1 MASRFVVEDRAVQT
15 SFWLGGGV
23 YSKIWALFHSRAP
36 SKLSFRKPKIF
47 PDNGFLQ
54 ILQFQHYL
62 FFGPTHTHPGGTALV
77 EDNAI
82 EELKS
87 SSENLN
93 TRKSTNLLVGVF
105 RNWQAGQGQDMETYE
120 VEELNKFT
128 INL

>member
-1 MASRFVVEDRAVQT
+1 
-15 SFWLGGGV
+15 
-23 YSKIWALFHSRAP
+23 
-36 SKLSFRKPKIF
+36 
-47 PDNGFLQ
+47 
-54 ILQFQHYL
+54 LQFQHYL

>member
-1 MASRFVVEDRAVQT
+1 MLAT
-15 SFWLGGGV
+15 GGGFATQHFPKN
-23 YSKIWALFHSRAP
+23 SIDQHTNPSFFTNFAIPALPFFWAH
-36 SKLSFRKPKIF
+36 
-47 PDNGFLQ
+47 
-54 ILQFQHYL
+54 
-62 FFGPTHTHPGGTALV
+62 THTHPGGTALV